1 MGEMID
7 APVRRT
13 VVISLALLGGAC
25 SSAPKVT
32 DATKRVAANPRA
44 IVTGVVRDE
53 EGLPVAG
60 VGVRGIPRG
69 KDVPWAPPVTTGRD
83 GRPGR
88 PIAHRHQPSARR
100 RAQRPRPDSRARSL
114 GGGGGRAA
122 GPARVSL
129 SDARSPRI
137 IFAPWQPIRH
147 PRASACAA

>member
-53 EGLPVAG
+53 DGRPVAG

-69 KDVPWAPPVTTGRD
+69 KDVPWAAPATTDCD
-83 GRPGR
+83 GRFRLRLPAPAGYAFQFLWNGRSVATDDPADPSRVDINLQPGEER
-88 PIAHRHQPSARR
+88 SGL
-100 RAQRPRPDSRARSL
+100 DLTLVRARWEA
-114 GGGGGRAA
+114 AA
-122 GPARVSL
+122 GERPGL
-129 SDARSPRI
+129 PPCD
-137 IFAPWQPIRH
+137 
-147 PRASACAA
+147 